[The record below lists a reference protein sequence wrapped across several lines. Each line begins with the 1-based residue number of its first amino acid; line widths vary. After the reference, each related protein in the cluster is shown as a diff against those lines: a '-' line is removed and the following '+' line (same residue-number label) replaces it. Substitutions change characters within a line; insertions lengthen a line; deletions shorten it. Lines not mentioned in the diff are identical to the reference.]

1 MSATQAGFVRS
12 TLLFLLIG
20 TAILIGIIVAT
31 LGLVERTRSTFAYIL
46 QERNIAVWRRI

>member
-20 TAILIGIIVAT
+20 TAILIGIIVAQT
-31 LGLVERTRSTFAYIL
+31 AREGHAVEADLALIVEDTK
-46 QERNIAVWRRI
+46 